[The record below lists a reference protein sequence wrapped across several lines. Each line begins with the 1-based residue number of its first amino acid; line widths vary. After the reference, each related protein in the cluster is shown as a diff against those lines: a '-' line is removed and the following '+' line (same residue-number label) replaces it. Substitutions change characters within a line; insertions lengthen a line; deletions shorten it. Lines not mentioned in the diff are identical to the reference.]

1 MLDRYV
7 WGRRMT
13 QTEIIDKL
21 NSIYPGLDLVEATDP
36 YSSFDAENTRYIVEL
51 KSRDKQYRSWV
62 IEKKKFDSNIVK
74 SVEKNKMFV
83 YLTEYNGKIM
93 TWNIHNL
100 VRKGY
105 DFQWTEQL
113 MPQTTEFNNTKPI
126 TKVVGFLYEG
136 KAKIHEE
143 EE

>member
-1 MLDRYV
+1 
-7 WGRRMT
+7 MT

-36 YSSFDAENTRYIVEL
+36 YSSYDAENERYIVEV

-62 IEKKKFDSNIVK
+62 IERKKFDSNIVQ

-100 VRKGY
+100 VLKGY

>member
-1 MLDRYV
+1 
-7 WGRRMT
+7 MT
-13 QTEIIDKL
+13 QTEIIVKL
-21 NSIYPGLDLVEATDP
+21 NSIYPNLDLVEVENP
-36 YSSFDAENTRYIVEL
+36 YSSYDAENDRYIVEV
-51 KSRDKQYRSWV
+51 KSRDKKYRSWA

-74 SVEKNKMFV
+74 SVETGKMFV

-93 TWNIHNL
+93 TWNIHKL

-105 DFQWTEQL
+105 DFQWTEIP
-113 MPQTTEFNNTKPI
+113 MPKTTEFKDTKTI

-136 KAKIHEE
+136 VAKIHEE

>member
-1 MLDRYV
+1 
-7 WGRRMT
+7 MT
-13 QTEIIDKL
+13 QTEIIVKL
-21 NSIYPGLDLVEATDP
+21 NSIYPGLDLVEVSDP
-36 YSSFDAENTRYIVEL
+36 YSSYDAENGRYIVEV
-51 KSRDKQYRSWV
+51 KSRDKEYKSWA

-74 SVEKNKMFV
+74 CIETGKAFV

-93 TWNIHNL
+93 TWNIHKL

-105 DFQWTEQL
+105 DFQWTEIP
-113 MPQTTEFNNTKPI
+113 MPKTTEFKDTKTI

-136 KAKIHEE
+136 VAKIHEE

>member
-1 MLDRYV
+1 
-7 WGRRMT
+7 MT
-13 QTEIIDKL
+13 QTEIINKL
-21 NSIYPGLDLVEATDP
+21 NSIYPGLDLVEVSDP
-36 YSSFDAENTRYIVEL
+36 YSSYDAENERYIVEV
-51 KSRDKQYRSWV
+51 KSRDKQYRSWA

-83 YLTEYNGKIM
+83 YLTEYKGKIM

-126 TKVVGFLYEG
+126 TKVVGFLYES

>member
-1 MLDRYV
+1 
-7 WGRRMT
+7 MT

-21 NSIYPGLDLVEATDP
+21 NTIYPGLDLVEVENP
-36 YSSFDAENTRYIVEL
+36 YSSYDAENERYIVEV
-51 KSRDKQYRSWV
+51 KSRDKQYKSWA

-74 SVEKNKMFV
+74 CIETRKAFV
-83 YLTEYNGKIM
+83 YLTEYNGKIL
-93 TWNIHNL
+93 TWNIHKL

-105 DFQWTEQL
+105 DFQWTAIP
-113 MPQTTEFNNTKPI
+113 MPKTTEFEDTKTI

-136 KAKIHEE
+136 VAKIHEE

>member
-1 MLDRYV
+1 
-7 WGRRMT
+7 MT
-13 QTEIIDKL
+13 QTEIINKL
-21 NSIYPGLDLVEATDP
+21 NSIYPGLDLVEVSDP
-36 YSSFDAENTRYIVEL
+36 YSSYDAENERYIVEV
-51 KSRDKQYRSWV
+51 KSRDKQYRSWA

-74 SVEKNKMFV
+74 CMEKNKAFV

-93 TWNIHNL
+93 TWNIHKL

-105 DFQWTEQL
+105 DFQWTEIP
-113 MPQTTEFNNTKPI
+113 MPKTTEFENTKTV

-136 KAKIHEE
+136 VAKTHEE

>member
-1 MLDRYV
+1 
-7 WGRRMT
+7 MT

-21 NSIYPGLDLVEATDP
+21 NSIYPGLDLVEVSNP
-36 YSSFDAENTRYIVEL
+36 YSTYDAENERYIVEV
-51 KSRDKQYRSWV
+51 KSRDKQYRSWA

-74 SVEKNKMFV
+74 CIETGKAFV

-105 DFQWTEQL
+105 DFQWSKIP
-113 MPQTTEFNNTKPI
+113 MPQTTDFEDNEVVVKE
-126 TKVVGFLYEG
+126 VGFLYEG
-136 KAKIHEE
+136 RAKIHT
-143 EE
+143 

>member
-1 MLDRYV
+1 
-7 WGRRMT
+7 MT
-13 QTEIIDKL
+13 QSEIIDKL
-21 NSIYPGLDLVEATDP
+21 NSIYPGLDLVEVSDP
-36 YSSFDAENTRYIVEL
+36 YSSYDAENERYIVEV
-51 KSRDKQYRSWV
+51 KSRDKEYKSWA

-74 SVEKNKMFV
+74 CIETRKAFV

-93 TWNIHNL
+93 TWNIHKL

-105 DFQWTEQL
+105 DFQWTAIP
-113 MPQTTEFNNTKPI
+113 MPKTTEFGDTKTI

-136 KAKIHEE
+136 VAKIHEE

>member
-1 MLDRYV
+1 
-7 WGRRMT
+7 MT
-13 QTEIIDKL
+13 QTEIINKL
-21 NSIYPGLDLVEATDP
+21 NSIYPGLDLVEVENP
-36 YSSFDAENTRYIVEL
+36 YSTYDAENERYIVEV
-51 KSRDKQYRSWV
+51 KSRDKQYRSWA

-74 SVEKNKMFV
+74 CIETGKAFV

-93 TWNIHNL
+93 TWNIHKL

-126 TKVVGFLYEG
+126 TKIVGFLYEG

>member
-1 MLDRYV
+1 
-7 WGRRMT
+7 MT

-83 YLTEYNGKIM
+83 YLTEY
-93 TWNIHNL
+93 
-100 VRKGY
+100 
-105 DFQWTEQL
+105 
-113 MPQTTEFNNTKPI
+113 
-126 TKVVGFLYEG
+126 
-136 KAKIHEE
+136 KANRS
-143 EE
+143 